1 MTHLKATID
10 SSKKQEAPRKETDQK
25 LKKQKGSN
33 RSNKKISDKSNC
45 ICEGRITNS
54 DMIRC
59 NWCMDWYHDLCVG
72 ITKSDTVVF
81 WVCPECR
88 QLPKTV
94 KRLEQQLMP
103 YVSENEKLRKQLE
116 ENTKDRERLQAEN
129 SRLRKRISTTEVQ
142 NRLESVTRATTSNL
156 VTVSETEE
164 QNTPMTGEAS
174 VESNIKKASGSL
186 LAGSS
191 IIRDINNKNYQLD
204 MKPLCVRGGKANDIT
219 NELLSLPKETKFE
232 NIMLLVGSNDCTS
245 SSFNETT
252 FQEDYTNLFQVAKL
266 IAENIVLVSLCP
278 RLDDASGNIRR
289 GNIIIEK
296 LANDENCHYVDNESS
311 FRLLNGSI
319 NTALYNKDGIHLNYH
334 GTRKLAHNLEIKP
347 KVKHNNTQED
357 SNRNQ
362 RGNRKRELH
371 TKPRAPESKH
381 PLVGD
386 THDFDYDFNYLSKT
400 TPVPKTGCFICGESN
415 HNAYKCRHVSPVE
428 CHNCHEFGH
437 KAKFCRAK
445 K

>member
-1 MTHLKATID
+1 M
-10 SSKKQEAPRKETDQK
+10 
-25 LKKQKGSN
+25 
-33 RSNKKISDKSNC
+33 
-45 ICEGRITNS
+45 
-54 DMIRC
+54 
-59 NWCMDWYHDLCVG
+59 
-72 ITKSDTVVF
+72 
-81 WVCPECR
+81 
-88 QLPKTV
+88 
-94 KRLEQQLMP
+94 
-103 YVSENEKLRKQLE
+103 
-116 ENTKDRERLQAEN
+116 
-129 SRLRKRISTTEVQ
+129 
-142 NRLESVTRATTSNL
+142 
-156 VTVSETEE
+156 VTVPETEE
-164 QNTPMTGEAS
+164 QNTPLTGEAT

-232 NIMLLVGSNDCTS
+232 NIMLLVGSNDCAS

-252 FQEDYTNLFQVAKL
+252 FQEDYTNIFQVAKL

-347 KVKHNNTQED
+347 KVKHNNTQEH

-371 TKPRAPESKH
+371 TKPRASESKH

-386 THDFDYDFNYLSKT
+386 NHDFDYDFNYLSKT
-400 TPVPKTGCFICGESN
+400 TPVPKNGLLHIW
-415 HNAYKCRHVSPVE
+415 
-428 CHNCHEFGH
+428 
-437 KAKFCRAK
+437 
-445 K
+445 